1 MATKV
6 RNPVAR
12 TPILGKGGAH
22 VKSRSGERHKLKQQT
37 RREAR
42 QWSREKGAD
51 RPPSRFLGLLHVAS
65 CRKVEL
71 LLR

>member
-22 VKSRSGERHKLKQQT
+22 VKSRSGERHKLKQQIQ
-37 RREAR
+37 REAR
-42 QWSREKGAD
+42 QWSKEKGAD
-51 RPPSRFLGLLHVAS
+51 RLPSRFRGRNHSGVAM
-65 CRKVEL
+65 KITEAA
-71 LLR
+71 